1 MLGSWQQNFPCSFS
15 QQQHGVME
23 VGFYSIA
30 FTIKSSN
37 QMCYISW
44 DFSDKIKT
52 KKMERR
58 AELKLQV
65 HASVKLIAQAVISYG
80 R

>member
-1 MLGSWQQNFPCSFS
+1 
-15 QQQHGVME
+15 
-23 VGFYSIA
+23 
-30 FTIKSSN
+30 
-37 QMCYISW
+37 MCYISW

-65 HASVKLIAQAVISYG
+65 HASVKLIAQAVISYSRWEKELDFVFTG
-80 R
+80 

>member
-1 MLGSWQQNFPCSFS
+1 
-15 QQQHGVME
+15 ME

-37 QMCYISW
+37 QMCYISC

-65 HASVKLIAQAVISYG
+65 HASVKLIAQAVISYSRWEKELDFVFTG
-80 R
+80 